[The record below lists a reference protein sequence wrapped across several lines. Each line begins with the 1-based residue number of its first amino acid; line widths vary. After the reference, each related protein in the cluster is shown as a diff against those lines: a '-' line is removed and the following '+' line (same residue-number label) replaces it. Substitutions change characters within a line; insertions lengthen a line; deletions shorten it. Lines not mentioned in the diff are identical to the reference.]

1 MKDYIE
7 DTFDGIESDI
17 YGVLG
22 RINALRMDIH
32 GTPSKPQDIAVGID
46 VTELGTQLVVRCGNE
61 IIKSEFYHAPKR
73 EWVGLTDEERHSIR
87 EWQRIQ
93 EELGTVWSPMML
105 YLYEAIEAALRRK
118 NT

>member
-7 DTFDGIESDI
+7 DTFDDIESDI

-73 EWVGLTDEERHSIR
+73 EWVGLTVRD
-87 EWQRIQ
+87 
-93 EELGTVWSPMML
+93 
-105 YLYEAIEAALRRK
+105 YLEVLNLNGFDAFKAIEAKLKEK